1 MIQRH
6 EYKTREEWLELRTS
20 MEDRL
25 GGSDIGVAAGHSPY
39 RSPFNLFCEKVG
51 IIDPQDLSEK
61 EAVKQ
66 GHDLEQYVADRFTEL
81 TGWKVHEELCI
92 FTNDK
97 APHLKASIDRK
108 FDDGESGL
116 ECKTVKDRVM
126 GKYAHGDFPQGY
138 YDQCC
143 CYLKVTELK
152 RWYLAMLVF
161 GTDFKVF
168 CLSTVKEEHDEYERL
183 KALVDSKEAMTIDD
197 LNLWEKKYKFLEAHY
212 FISQEE
218 LDGVET
224 VAANFMS
231 RVRDFNS
238 GNVDAWPN
246 DEIDGSESTT
256 DALEKMNKEMKV
268 GSTVAFDELNP
279 NGVSENGSPV
289 LNVDRDLVLSITK
302 RRVEVDDEIKR
313 LKTEK
318 DMLDNQLS
326 VVMGK
331 VETFYVPG
339 YKVTYKVA
347 SPKTTVSVDA
357 IESYFAAKGE
367 SVPAGMVKVSSP
379 ERSIRYWSNKGKKK
393 GKGK

>member
-1 MIQRH
+1 
-6 EYKTREEWLELRTS
+6 

-25 GGSDIGVAAGHSPY
+25 GGSDIGVAAGHSQY
-39 RSPFNLFCEKVG
+39 RSPYNLFCEKVG
-51 IIDPQDLSEK
+51 IIEPQDLSEK
-61 EAVKQ
+61 EAIKQ

-92 FTNDK
+92 FTNDN

-108 FDDGESGL
+108 LDEGESGL

-126 GKYAHGDFPQGY
+126 GKYAKGDFPQTY

-161 GTDFKVF
+161 GTEFKVF
-168 CLSTVKEEHDEYERL
+168 CLSTVKAEHDEYERL
-183 KALVDSKEAMTIDD
+183 KALVDSDAAMSIED

-224 VAANFMS
+224 VAANFMK
-231 RVRDFNS
+231 RVTDFCN
-238 GNVDAWPN
+238 GNLDAWPN
-246 DEIDGSESTT
+246 DEIDGSESTS
-256 DALEKMNKEMKV
+256 DALAKMNPSAV
-268 GSTVAFDELNP
+268 AGTAIAFDELNP
-279 NGVSENGSPV
+279 NGVSETGSPV

-302 RRVEVDDEIKR
+302 RRVEVDAEIKA
-313 LKTEK
+313 LKNEK
-318 DMLDNQLS
+318 DTLDNQLS

-331 VETFYVPG
+331 TETFFVPG
-339 YKVTYKVA
+339 YKVTYKT
-347 SPKTTVSVDA
+347 STPRTTASVDA
-357 IESYFAAKGE
+357 VEAYFAAKKEAVPEGMI
-367 SVPAGMVKVSSP
+367 SVSKP
-379 ERSIRYWSNKGKKK
+379 ERSIRYWSNKGKK
-393 GKGK
+393 GKK